1 MSKKVEFLKSL
12 QGLNVQDLRARIQD
26 DEVRLKK
33 LRFSHAISPLEN
45 PMTIRALRREI
56 AQLRTLLSQREVK
69 PDQACH

>member
-69 PDQACH
+69 PD